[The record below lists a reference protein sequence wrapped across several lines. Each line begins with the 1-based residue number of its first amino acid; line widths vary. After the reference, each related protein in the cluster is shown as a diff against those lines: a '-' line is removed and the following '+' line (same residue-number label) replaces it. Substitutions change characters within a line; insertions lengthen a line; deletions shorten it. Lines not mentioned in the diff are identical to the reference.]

1 MDVLKNRAK
10 ESAILGRRI
19 AFPTIRKPFGWC
31 LTRTRHGNRQTPKV
45 CDASGDQTSGPAINR
60 TERQSNIYQEI
71 GKHAEEPEIKEAIEA
86 RAFASKQTLAKLDEC
101 FRIIG
106 EKPGTS
112 SGQLQE
118 TFLEDFRKEVAE
130 IQSPVAKRLF
140 VLAKLNHLVH
150 LRMAEYEVLVAAAD
164 LAGHH
169 GVGVLLETCLADK
182 LAFAERNRR
191 LIRRLVE
198 TRLEERAAGASAQ

>member
-1 MDVLKNRAK
+1 MSALSRSGHAK
-10 ESAILGRRI
+10 SHVAKVYKKQSNPGILAANEEKSEI
-19 AFPTIRKPFGWC
+19 
-31 LTRTRHGNRQTPKV
+31 RHGNHLAFRGGFLIGLHV
-45 CDASGDQTSGPAINR
+45 RNR
-60 TERQSNIYQEI
+60 TERQSEIYQEI
-71 GKHAEEPEIKEAIEA
+71 GRHAEEPEVKEAIDA
-86 RAFASKQTLAKLDEC
+86 RAFVSKQILAKLDEC

-112 SGQLQE
+112 TGKLHE
-118 TFLEDFRKEVAE
+118 TFLEDFRKEVTE
-130 IQSPVAKRLF
+130 IQSPIAKRLF
-140 VLAKLNHLVH
+140 VLAKLNHLAH

-191 LIRRLVE
+191 LIRHLVE
-198 TRLEERAAGASAQ
+198 TKLAERAAGASG

>member
-1 MDVLKNRAK
+1 MAAK
-10 ESAILGRRI
+10 
-19 AFPTIRKPFGWC
+19 
-31 LTRTRHGNRQTPKV
+31 TPKEV
-45 CDASGDQTSGPAINR
+45 FLLLLSNVRNR
-60 TERQSNIYQEI
+60 TERQSEIYQEV

-86 RAFASKQTLAKLDEC
+86 RAFISKQILAKLDEC

-106 EKPGTS
+106 EKPVSS
-112 SGQLQE
+112 SGQLQQ
-118 TFLEDFRKEVAE
+118 TFLDDFRKEVTE

-140 VLAKLNHLVH
+140 VLAKLNHLAH

-182 LAFAERNRR
+182 LAFVERNRR

-198 TRLEERAAGASAQ
+198 AKIAERAAGASA

>member
-1 MDVLKNRAK
+1 MPAK
-10 ESAILGRRI
+10 
-19 AFPTIRKPFGWC
+19 
-31 LTRTRHGNRQTPKV
+31 TPKEV
-45 CDASGDQTSGPAINR
+45 FLMLLSNVRNR
-60 TERQSNIYQEI
+60 TERQSDIYQELSR
-71 GKHAEEPEIKEAIEA
+71 HAEEPEVKQAIEG
-86 RAFASKQTLAKLDEC
+86 RAFVSKQILEKLDEC

-106 EKPGTS
+106 EKPVKL

-118 TFLEDFRKEVAE
+118 TFLEDFRREVAE
-130 IQSPVAKRLF
+130 IQSPIGKRLF
-140 VLAKLNHLVH
+140 VLAKLTHLAH

-191 LIRRLVE
+191 LIRRVVE
-198 TRLEERAAGASAQ
+198 EKRAERAAGASVQ

>member
-1 MDVLKNRAK
+1 MLLSNVRN
-10 ESAILGRRI
+10 
-19 AFPTIRKPFGWC
+19 
-31 LTRTRHGNRQTPKV
+31 N
-45 CDASGDQTSGPAINR
+45 
-60 TERQSNIYQEI
+60 TERATNAYKEI
-71 GKHAEEPEIKEAIEA
+71 RKHAEDAEIKEALEA
-86 RAFASKQTLAKLDEC
+86 RAFASNQILAKLDEC

-106 EKPGTS
+106 EKPAKT

-140 VLAKLNHLVH
+140 VLAKLNHLAH
-150 LRMAEYEVLVAAAD
+150 LRMAEYEVLTAAAA

-169 GVGVLLETCLADK
+169 GVGLLLETCLADK

-191 LIRRLVE
+191 LIRHLVE
-198 TRLEERAAGASAQ
+198 TKLAERAAGASAQ

>member
-1 MDVLKNRAK
+1 M
-10 ESAILGRRI
+10 
-19 AFPTIRKPFGWC
+19 P
-31 LTRTRHGNRQTPKV
+31 TRTPKEV
-45 CDASGDQTSGPAINR
+45 FLMLLSEVRNR
-60 TERQSNIYQEI
+60 TERQSTIYEEI
-71 GKHAEEPEIKEAIEA
+71 GKHAQEPEIKEAVQA
-86 RAFASKQTLAKLDEC
+86 RTFVNGQILAKLDEC

-106 EKPGTS
+106 EKPGKP

-130 IQSPVAKRLF
+130 IQSPVAKHLF
-140 VLAKLNHLVH
+140 VLAKLNHLAH
-150 LRMAEYEVLVAAAD
+150 LRMGEYEALTAAAD

-169 GVGVLLETCLADK
+169 GVGVLLETCLSDK

-198 TRLEERAAGASAQ
+198 TKVAERAAGASAR

>member
-1 MDVLKNRAK
+1 MPAK
-10 ESAILGRRI
+10 
-19 AFPTIRKPFGWC
+19 
-31 LTRTRHGNRQTPKV
+31 TPKEV
-45 CDASGDQTSGPAINR
+45 FLMLLSNVRNR
-60 TERQSNIYQEI
+60 TERQSDIYQEI
-71 GKHAEEPEIKEAIEA
+71 GKHAEEPGIKEAIEA
-86 RAFASKQTLAKLDEC
+86 RAFVSQQILQKLDEC

-106 EKPGTS
+106 EKPGKS
-112 SGQLQE
+112 MGQLQE

-140 VLAKLNHLVH
+140 VLAKLNHLAH
-150 LRMAEYEVLVAAAD
+150 LRVAEYQVLVAAAD

-191 LIRRLVE
+191 LIQHLVE
-198 TRLEERAAGASAQ
+198 TKIAERAAGTSA

>member
-1 MDVLKNRAK
+1 M
-10 ESAILGRRI
+10 
-19 AFPTIRKPFGWC
+19 
-31 LTRTRHGNRQTPKV
+31 
-45 CDASGDQTSGPAINR
+45 PARNPREVFLMLLSNVRNR
-60 TERQSNIYQEI
+60 TERQSDVYQEI
-71 GKHAEEPEIKEAIEA
+71 GKHAEDPEVKEAIEA
-86 RAFASKQTLAKLDEC
+86 RAFVSKQILEKLDEC

-106 EKPGTS
+106 EKPGKS
-112 SGQLQE
+112 ADQLQQV
-118 TFLEDFRKEVAE
+118 FIEDFRREVAE
-130 IQSPVAKRLF
+130 IQSPIGKRLF
-140 VLAKLNHLVH
+140 VLAKLSHLAH

-198 TRLEERAAGASAQ
+198 TRLAERATGASAQ

>member
-1 MDVLKNRAK
+1 M
-10 ESAILGRRI
+10 
-19 AFPTIRKPFGWC
+19 
-31 LTRTRHGNRQTPKV
+31 
-45 CDASGDQTSGPAINR
+45 PARNPR
-60 TERQSNIYQEI
+60 EVFLMLLSNVRNNTERATNAYQEI
-71 GKHAEEPEIKEAIEA
+71 GKHAEDAEIKEALEA
-86 RAFASKQTLAKLDEC
+86 RAFASNQILAKLDEC

-106 EKPGTS
+106 EKPAKT

-130 IQSPVAKRLF
+130 IQSPVANRLF
-140 VLAKLNHLVH
+140 VLAKLNHLAH
-150 LRMAEYEVLVAAAD
+150 LRAAEYEVLVAAAD

-198 TRLEERAAGASAQ
+198 ERIAERAAGA

>member
-1 MDVLKNRAK
+1 M
-10 ESAILGRRI
+10 
-19 AFPTIRKPFGWC
+19 
-31 LTRTRHGNRQTPKV
+31 
-45 CDASGDQTSGPAINR
+45 PARNPR
-60 TERQSNIYQEI
+60 EVFLMLLSNVRNNTERATNAYQEFR
-71 GKHAEEPEIKEAIEA
+71 KHAEDDEIKEALEA
-86 RAFASKQTLAKLDEC
+86 RAFASNQILAKLDEC

-106 EKPGTS
+106 EKPAKT

-140 VLAKLNHLVH
+140 VLAKLNHLAH
-150 LRMAEYEVLVAAAD
+150 LRMAEYEVLTAAAA

-169 GVGVLLETCLADK
+169 GVGLLLETCLADK

-191 LIRRLVE
+191 LIRHLVE
-198 TRLEERAAGASAQ
+198 TKLAERAAGASAQ

>member
-1 MDVLKNRAK
+1 MLLLSNVR
-10 ESAILGRRI
+10 
-19 AFPTIRKPFGWC
+19 
-31 LTRTRHGNRQTPKV
+31 
-45 CDASGDQTSGPAINR
+45 NR

-118 TFLEDFRKEVAE
+118 PSWR
-130 IQSPVAKRLF
+130 ISAK
-140 VLAKLNHLVH
+140 K
-150 LRMAEYEVLVAAAD
+150 
-164 LAGHH
+164 
-169 GVGVLLETCLADK
+169 
-182 LAFAERNRR
+182 
-191 LIRRLVE
+191 
-198 TRLEERAAGASAQ
+198 